1 MIVLRHI
8 DLVAGQAEFI
18 HSGEIPSDWEERIS
32 GLVDVFRS
40 LQLSEISVGV
50 LNGALQRRFTLRNP
64 EPAPRRRQDLES
76 AATAV
81 ATETGVASHLLWHR
95 WTFLDGSPIYD
106 ARFLHAMDGLSEL
119 SRYVGLLLATYGQ
132 PKSHL
137 TQLHIAIH
145 EICANIIEHGQRIA
159 DAGHLDL
166 HLELGESEIRG
177 WVQDTCKWFDPSTVQ
192 PARSTQLAA
201 SRLRRGYGI
210 TLIQALLDTLR
221 HDFNSIGNRITFSKG
236 ISK

>member
-8 DLVAGQAEFI
+8 DLLAGQAEFI
-18 HSGEIPSDWEERIS
+18 HSGEIPADWEERIS
-32 GLVDVFRS
+32 GLVEVFRS

-64 EPAPRRRQDLES
+64 ELVPGRKQDSES
-76 AATAV
+76 AATVAV
-81 ATETGVASHLLWHR
+81 QTEAASHLLWHR
-95 WTFLDGSPIYD
+95 WTLLDGCPIYD
-106 ARFLHAMDGLSEL
+106 VRFLHAMDGLSEL
-119 SRYVGLLLATYGQ
+119 SRYVGLLLATYGH

-137 TQLHIAIH
+137 TQLHIAVH

-159 DAGHLDL
+159 DAGHLDV
-166 HLELGESEIRG
+166 HLELGEGEIRG
-177 WVQDTCKWFDPSTVQ
+177 WVQDTCKWFDPTMVQ

-210 TLIQALLDTLR
+210 TLIQALLDTLH

>member
-1 MIVLRHI
+1 MIVLRRI

-18 HSGEIPSDWEERIS
+18 HSGEIPSDWEAQIS

-40 LQLSEISVGV
+40 LQLSEVSVGV

-64 EPAPRRRQDLES
+64 EPMPQRRQDS
-76 AATAV
+76 DTATATAV
-81 ATETGVASHLLWHR
+81 AESPVESHLLWHR
-95 WTFLDGSPIYD
+95 WTFLDGCPVYD

-145 EICANIIEHGQRIA
+145 EICANIIEHGERIS
-159 DAGHLDL
+159 DPGHLDL
-166 HLELGESEIRG
+166 HLELGACELRG

-192 PARSTQLAA
+192 PTRSTQLAE
-201 SRLRRGYGI
+201 SRRRRGYGI